1 MLARAERKKG
11 RNEAAG
17 KGRLRFFSET
27 ALRTSDFGRVPG
39 QEVIHGL
46 FRIESC
52 NRGKYPKGICREKED
67 VLRVPSDTGKHRIV
81 YEVQWVGGTR
91 VFRDR
96 IIVIVG
102 DFAFSIEN
110 HVLKDRT
117 TPNCIPDL
125 WLALLGEVNA
135 LRIAAAFEVEN
146 PRVAPTVFVIPD
158 QVAIRVCGQSG
169 LAGARK
175 TKKQSGLTIHA
186 AIGGTVHRENA
197 TLREEVIQH
206 GENRLLDLSRVTRPS
221 DDNEPGLEINDDYRL
236 AAHFGAK
243 HVSLETETHAARQPL
258 H

>member
-52 NRGKYPKGICREKED
+52 NRGKSRKGICREKED

-81 YEVQWVGGTR
+81 YELQWISSTR

-102 DFAFSIEN
+102 GFAFFVEN
-110 HVLKDRT
+110 HVFKDRT
-117 TPNCIPDL
+117 RPNCIPDL

-135 LRIAAAFEVEN
+135 LRVAAPFEIEN
-146 PRVAPTVFVIPD
+146 PRVAPTVLVISD
-158 QVAIRVCGQSG
+158 QVAIGVCRQSG

-175 TKKQSGLTIHA
+175 AKKQSGLAIDA
-186 AIGGTVHRENA
+186 AIGRTVHRENL
-197 TLREEVIQH
+197 TVREKIVQH
-206 GENRLLDLSRVTRPS
+206 RENGFLDLSRVTRPPDENDARLEVDRDDRFRPHLVDKRVGLKAGS
-221 DDNEPGLEINDDYRL
+221 DHDGEVRG
-236 AAHFGAK
+236 
-243 HVSLETETHAARQPL
+243 
-258 H
+258 